1 VGDWWS
7 SVCSRGLRL
16 ALVAAAALAAAG
28 CANGGTSTSSASN
41 VSSTSTA
48 SPLAGLSGKQVLTMA
63 VANLKTASSF
73 TVSGTVTQAAGII
86 AVDLGFRP
94 GHGCA
99 GTISVSGKGGL
110 TMVVIG
116 TTAWVKPSDQYW
128 KTVAG
133 QQAQQAISALGGKYL
148 KGPTSNPTIAGLSQF
163 CDLNSFTAQLRQGNV
178 VKGEAVTIDKR
189 AFPLTDITSGE
200 TLYVTNSSHP
210 LPIQLLNKTAGNK
223 GTLIFGFGAPVSLT
237 APPASETVDAAKYG
251 LLPARRLLALEQVP
265 TEGGHPGAGR

>member
-1 VGDWWS
+1 VSDWWRP
-7 SVCSRGLRL
+7 VCSGGLRL

-28 CANGGTSTSSASN
+28 CANGTSGTSSASN

-48 SPLAGLSGKQVLTMA
+48 SPLAGLSGKQVLAKA
-63 VANLKTASSF
+63 VGNLKTASSF
-73 TVSGTVTQAAGII
+73 TVSGTVAQNAGAI

-99 GTISVSGKGGL
+99 GTISVTGKGSL

-133 QQAQQAISALGGKYL
+133 QQAPQAISTLGGKYL
-148 KGPTSNPTIAGLSQF
+148 KGPTSDSTIAGLSQF
-163 CDLNSFTAQLRQGNV
+163 CNLSAFTAQLQQGNV
-178 VKGEAVTIDKR
+178 VKGEATTLDDKQ
-189 AFPLTDITSGE
+189 AVPLTDVATGE
-200 TLYVTNSSHP
+200 TLYVTSSSHP
-210 LPIQLLNKTAGNK
+210 LPIELRNTTAKNK
-223 GTLIFGFGAPVSLT
+223 GGLTFHVGAPVSLT

-251 LLPARRLLALEQVP
+251 L
-265 TEGGHPGAGR
+265 